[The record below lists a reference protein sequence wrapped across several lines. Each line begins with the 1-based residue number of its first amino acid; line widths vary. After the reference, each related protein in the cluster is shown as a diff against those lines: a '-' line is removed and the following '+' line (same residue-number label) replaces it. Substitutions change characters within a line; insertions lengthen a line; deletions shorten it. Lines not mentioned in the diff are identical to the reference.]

1 MDDMFAESCPLM
13 PSLLELTSR
22 FTHTRLDSPAPGSYR
37 RLVRIVNL
45 SVLHMEDLTRTGT
58 ETGEDAIIY
67 KDCIA
72 AFEKTQHH
80 GPAEHIRDFLDDM
93 TMQQECHGRSER
105 SLIWIADNTEVDLI
119 SWALLRADRD
129 SNRRSDAHKSMLE
142 STYGVIRLQSHHR
155 KFLRSWILTIGQA
168 SSYWLLRNYEVSRDP
183 TTSTV
188 SVLMLYA
195 ETLRTPSA
203 GVFVIS
209 ALLYGVFAMLQYH
222 INRADYFQQICLITG
237 LAAGL
242 LLSPSVPFTVPESPV
257 CVHIFAAA
265 TSVAMVCSACG
276 HWVWRTFFST
286 REARLEK
293 KLAEWGEDA
302 RDMDKNTHVVRF
314 CELA

>member
-1 MDDMFAESCPLM
+1 
-13 PSLLELTSR
+13 
-22 FTHTRLDSPAPGSYR
+22 
-37 RLVRIVNL
+37 
-45 SVLHMEDLTRTGT
+45 MEDLIRTGT
-58 ETGEDAIIY
+58 EIGEDAIKY

-72 AFEKTQHH
+72 ALEKILHH
-80 GPAEHIRDFLDDM
+80 GPAEHTRGFLDDM
-93 TMQQECHGRSER
+93 AMQQECHGRSER
-105 SLIWIADNTEVDLI
+105 SLIWVAESTAVNLI
-119 SWALLRADRD
+119 SQALRRADRD
-129 SNRRSDAHKSMLE
+129 PNRRSDAHKSMLE

-168 SSYWLLRNYEVSRDP
+168 SLYWLLRNYEVSRDP

-209 ALLYGVFAMLQYH
+209 ALLYVVFAMLQYH
-222 INRADYFQQICLITG
+222 INRADYFQQICLTTG